1 MKKAS
6 KIIAIFIFTM
16 SIFVG
21 VGAVEVFADTASQT
35 NTVNEPVKFIAK
47 QKGKKVVLKW
57 NKSKNVKGY
66 IIYKNGKKFKTLKKN
81 KLTDKKVKKNKV
93 YSYKIKAYTIANG
106 KKVFSNSGQTVSIIV
121 TDKKSKKVN
130 AGRFKYIKNQYT
142 ISLNGKVKLQ
152 GEAYPSKKLKKKKV
166 LSRKLTWSSSD
177 TSLATVNARG
187 IVKANNNMKT
197 GTVII
202 YAKAH
207 NGLTK
212 KVKINIENYAYPS
225 KIKKM
230 YMLSD
235 DIKPLVT
242 EHMAEMTKIVSYFEF
257 ENKNN
262 ETTFDIDDK
271 GNLSMSKKISI
282 SSEMEK
288 TIFNLISSMPI
299 TVEVHKGYVAFNRI
313 DFTVYDTGIIN
324 SIAYVFQGM
333 ENVDT
338 GYERIEI
345 APNWYYQYGEFSKG
359 YFEEE
364 QE

>member
-6 KIIAIFIFTM
+6 KIIVIFIFAM
-16 SIFVG
+16 SVFVG

-93 YSYKIKAYTIANG
+93 YSYKIKAYTFANG

-166 LSRKLTWSSSD
+166 LSRHKPC
-177 TSLATVNARG
+177 
-187 IVKANNNMKT
+187 
-197 GTVII
+197 
-202 YAKAH
+202 
-207 NGLTK
+207 NGK
-212 KVKINIENYAYPS
+212 CK
-225 KIKKM
+225 
-230 YMLSD
+230 
-235 DIKPLVT
+235 
-242 EHMAEMTKIVSYFEF
+242 
-257 ENKNN
+257 
-262 ETTFDIDDK
+262 
-271 GNLSMSKKISI
+271 
-282 SSEMEK
+282 
-288 TIFNLISSMPI
+288 
-299 TVEVHKGYVAFNRI
+299 R
-313 DFTVYDTGIIN
+313 
-324 SIAYVFQGM
+324 
-333 ENVDT
+333 
-338 GYERIEI
+338 RC
-345 APNWYYQYGEFSKG
+345 
-359 YFEEE
+359 
-364 QE
+364 